1 MKKTKKAKTLLK
13 SVVVMMNGRR
23 VVGRRREGMGIGGKN
38 GIPGDEI
45 WVGIMIEQ
53 VAGRG
58 ERRALGISSD
68 EVVSE
73 ETV

>member
-13 SVVVMMNGRR
+13 SVVMKNGRR
-23 VVGRRREGMGIGGKN
+23 VVGRRREGMGIGGEN

-58 ERRALGISSD
+58 
-68 EVVSE
+68 
-73 ETV
+73 

>member
-13 SVVVMMNGRR
+13 SVVMKNGRR
-23 VVGRRREGMGIGGKN
+23 VVGGRREGMGIGGEN